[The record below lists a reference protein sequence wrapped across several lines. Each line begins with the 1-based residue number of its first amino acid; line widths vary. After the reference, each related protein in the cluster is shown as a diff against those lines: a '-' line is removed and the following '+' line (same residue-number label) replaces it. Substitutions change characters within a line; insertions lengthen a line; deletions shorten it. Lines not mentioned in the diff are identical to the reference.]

1 MRRAKLF
8 MFARS
13 SLTEVPGRGFGSAE
27 CYPTPSRQ
35 CQKASRF
42 PHVACA
48 TAIPEEFASSTFL
61 VGALGVAR
69 VSSSAAQTVGSPCP
83 FLALGRGCRPL
94 KPDSSAWRRRSC
106 SSVSMTRRRPSK
118 MAAIICPSAGVSC
131 PHPTA
136 CTTALTAAATSAA
149 VVTGPTLNLTGCSF
163 RGDSKRSI
171 HRRRA
176 VGSPCRARSAHFLVM
191 ASPWPS
197 SSFCRAMVALFRL
210 PCGRPRPNELPG

>member
-83 FLALGRGCRPL
+83 LSRSGPRLAPAQTRFQRLETPFMFLSLDDP
-94 KPDSSAWRRRSC
+94 P
-106 SSVSMTRRRPSK
+106 
-118 MAAIICPSAGVSC
+118 
-131 PHPTA
+131 
-136 CTTALTAAATSAA
+136 
-149 VVTGPTLNLTGCSF
+149 PTL
-163 RGDSKRSI
+163 
-171 HRRRA
+171 
-176 VGSPCRARSAHFLVM
+176 
-191 ASPWPS
+191 
-197 SSFCRAMVALFRL
+197 
-210 PCGRPRPNELPG
+210 